1 MKNSTLKKMKIAFV
15 LLLLFTSVTASLYAQ
30 SVSVKGKVIN
40 EKAEALS
47 GASVVVKGTTKG
59 VSTDETGA
67 FSITA
72 PNSRSVLVISNIGYQ
87 TQEVPAG
94 NEPLL
99 QITLKAGDAGQLETV
114 VVVGYGTQKKVTVTG
129 AVAQVKGTELAKSPT
144 ANLSNTLAGRLP
156 GISAVQAGGEPGYD
170 GSAIRIR
177 GVNSYGNSDALIVVD
192 GVPNRAGGLDRINP
206 QDIESVS
213 VLKDAAA
220 AIYGSRAANGVI
232 LITTKR
238 GKSGKPTVSYDFNYG
253 WSQPTR
259 TPQMATAPEY
269 ATIRNELTIYD
280 NVPAAEWSAAYQ
292 AFQNTGTYVK
302 QGGGTVNAVYT
313 QDQIKKFA
321 DGSDPLHYPNT
332 DWYKTVLKTWSPQVK
347 NNLQISGGSDNIKY
361 LASIGYT
368 DQDAYYKNSAT
379 GYQQYDLRLNV
390 DARINKFI
398 TTTIGVLAREEYRHF
413 PNGGGAGDIFRM
425 TMRGKPTEIAVWPDG
440 RPGPDI
446 ENGQNPVV
454 ITTDKTG
461 YNRDKRDYLQTN
473 GRVEIQIPGVEG
485 LKITGTAA
493 IDKTS
498 STVRAWQTPWTLY
511 YWDGNTYEDDGTTP
525 FLKGSVRSTFNDPR
539 LSQSASQELS
549 VNLVGTIDYSHTF
562 GGNHAVTALV
572 GVQREKVD
580 ADGLTAFR
588 RYFISPAIDQLFA
601 GGSLAQTIDNGPNAN
616 LLYQRARLSYF
627 GRVGYNYKEKYIAEF
642 LWRDDGSYLF
652 PEQSRFG
659 FFPGLSAGWRLSEE
673 NFFKNNVRVFNNLKL
688 RASWGQMGA
697 EPYFPGGTVLAEYQ
711 YLSNMAFGTYILN
724 DQIAKT
730 LYETV
735 VPNKDFTWELANNYN
750 VGLDGSVLKGK
761 LSFELDYFNN
771 KRSRILT
778 YLGGSI
784 PATSGIT
791 NKLPP
796 VNYGKMENRGGEF
809 KITFSDQ
816 AKDFVYSVSVNGG
829 YAKNKILDWNETPG
843 APDYQRTTGNP
854 YGSYLAYQ
862 YDGVF
867 VDQADID
874 KNTIDYSAI
883 TGNLLP
889 GDMKI
894 KDVGGRD
901 ADGKPTNTPDGKI
914 TADDQVRL
922 QKTNTPTFTGGININ
937 LAYKNFDCS
946 ILFQGA
952 TGGLQYIG
960 RTESGDIGNFLQYS
974 YDHRWTIDHP
984 SSVDPRL
991 TNRQNR
997 YYTGGSAFNNTYF
1010 LKSNDYMRLKNV
1022 EIGYSLADVIGKRVG
1037 ISNLRVYV
1045 SALNLLTFFDKIKI
1059 WDPESTNQG
1068 GQYYPQA
1075 RIVSTGVRVTF

>member
-1 MKNSTLKKMKIAFV
+1 MQFFTSKKKESFALF
-15 LLLLFTSVTASLYAQ
+15 LLLFFTSTLFAQ
-30 SVSVKGKVIN
+30 SISVKGKVIN
-40 EKAEALS
+40 ERAEALS
-47 GASVVVKGTTKG
+47 GASVLVKGTTNG
-59 VSTDETGA
+59 TSTDENGA
-67 FSITA
+67 FAITV
-72 PNSRSVLVISNIGYQ
+72 PNKQTVLVITNIGYQ
-87 TQEVPAG
+87 NQEITVGSQSFIEVKMSAG
-94 NEPLL
+94 E
-99 QITLKAGDAGQLETV
+99 AGQLESV

-129 AVAQVKGTELAKSPT
+129 AVAQVKGTELAKTPT

-156 GISAVQAGGEPGYD
+156 GITAVQSSGEPGYD

-253 WSQPTR
+253 WGQPTR
-259 TPQMATAPEY
+259 TPEMSTAPEY

-280 NVPAAEWSAAYQ
+280 NVPAAEWGAAFQ
-292 AFQNTGTYVK
+292 AFQTTGTYTKLDGAEV
-302 QGGGTVNAVYT
+302 TAVYN
-313 QDQIKKFA
+313 QDAIKKFA

-361 LASIGYT
+361 LASLGYT
-368 DQDAYYKNSAT
+368 DQDGYYKRSAT
-379 GYQQYDLRLNV
+379 GYKQYDMRLNV
-390 DARINKFI
+390 DARINKYI
-398 TTTIGVLAREEYRHF
+398 TTTIGILAREEYRHF

-425 TMRGKPTEIAVWPDG
+425 MMRGKPTEIAVWPDG

-454 ITTDKTG
+454 ITTDATG
-461 YNRDKRDYLQTN
+461 YIKDKRDYLQTN
-473 GRVEIQIPGVEG
+473 GKVEIQIPWVQG

-498 STVRAWQTPWTLY
+498 STVRSWQTPWTLY
-511 YWDGNTYEDDGTTP
+511 YWDGKTYEDDGTTP

-539 LSQSASQELS
+539 LSQSASQELAI
-549 VNLVGTIDYSHTF
+549 NLVGTIDYSHTF
-562 GGNHAVTALV
+562 GNNHALTALV
-572 GVQREKVD
+572 GVQKEDVN
-580 ADGLTAFR
+580 ADGFTAFR

-601 GGSLAQTIDNGPNAN
+601 GGSLAQTIGNGDY
-616 LLYQRARLSYF
+616 LYNRARLSYF

-652 PEQSRFG
+652 PEKSRFG
-659 FFPGLSAGWRLSEE
+659 FFPGLSAGWRISEE
-673 NFFKNNVRVFNNLKL
+673 NFFKNNVQFINNLKL

-697 EPYFPGGTVLAEYQ
+697 EPYYPGGTAYAQYQ
-711 YLSNMAFGTYILN
+711 YVSNYSFGTYIVN

-730 LYETV
+730 LLETV
-735 VPNKDFTWELANNYN
+735 VPNYNFTWEVANNYN
-750 VGLDGSVLKGK
+750 VGIDASFLKNK
-761 LSFELDYFNN
+761 LSLELDYFYN
-771 KRSRILT
+771 KRSNILT
-778 YLGGSI
+778 YLNGTT

-791 NKLPP
+791 DKLPP
-796 VNYGKMENRGGEF
+796 VNYGKMVNRGGEF
-809 KITFSDQ
+809 KLTYSDR
-816 AKDFVYSVSVNGG
+816 AGDFVYSVSVNGG
-829 YAKNKILDWNETPG
+829 YAKNKIIEWNETPG
-843 APDYQRTTGNP
+843 IPSYQRSTGSP
-854 YGSYLAYQ
+854 YGAFLVYK

-874 KNTIDYSAI
+874 KNTIDYSPI

-894 KDVGGRD
+894 KDANG
-901 ADGKPTNTPDGKI
+901 DGKI
-914 TADDQVRL
+914 NADDQVRL
-922 QKTNTPTFTGGININ
+922 DKTNTPSFTGGVNIN
-937 LAYKNFDCS
+937 LQYKNFDCS
-946 ILFQGA
+946 ILVQGA
-952 TGGLQYIG
+952 TGGLQFIG

-974 YDHRWTIDHP
+974 YDHRWTIDQP
-984 SSVDPRL
+984 SSIDPRL

-997 YYTGGSAFNNTYF
+997 YYTGGSAWNNDYF
-1010 LKSNDYMRLKNV
+1010 IKSNNYMRLKNV
-1022 EIGYSLADVIGKRVG
+1022 EIGYSLSDALGKRTG
-1037 ISNLRVYV
+1037 ISNLRIYV
-1045 SALNLLTFFDKIKI
+1045 SGLNLLTIDKIKI
-1059 WDPESTNQG
+1059 WDPEATTQDG
-1068 GQYYPQA
+1068 KYYPQS
-1075 RIVSTGVRVTF
+1075 RIVSAGVRVTF